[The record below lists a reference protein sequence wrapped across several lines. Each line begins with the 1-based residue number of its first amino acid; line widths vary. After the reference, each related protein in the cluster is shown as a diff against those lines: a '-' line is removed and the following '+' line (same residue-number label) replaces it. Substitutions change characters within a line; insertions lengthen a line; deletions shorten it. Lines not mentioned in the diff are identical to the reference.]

1 MSTPNVPPGT
11 QTWPS
16 TTSGAT
22 SPTEGSDEGKKE
34 QAKQVAGTA
43 ADQAKQTAGTAADE
57 GKHVA
62 DVAKGEAQ
70 NVAQEA
76 KQQAKGLVD
85 EAMSQVDDQA
95 RTQRDRLV
103 TTLRSF
109 ADDIEKMANGEQT
122 EGGMAK
128 DLVRQVAD
136 RAHELSGRLDGREP
150 QDILDEVRSYARRR
164 PGTFLLGALAAGV
177 VAGRVA
183 KGAKQANQTSSSGTQ
198 SYGTG
203 YGTGYGVASSPYDD
217 VRGTA
222 TGTPTAGVGYPETSP
237 AYPAGSAVEEP
248 GTTMDQPL
256 GGVGTTGLPGTTP
269 TADDPWTGDNPRGG
283 TV

>member
-22 SPTEGSDEGKKE
+22 SPTESSDEGKKD

-62 DVAKGEAQ
+62 DVAKSEAQ
-70 NVAQEA
+70 NVVEET
-76 KQQAKGLVD
+76 KLQAKGLVD
-85 EAMSQVDDQA
+85 EAMTQVDDQA

-103 TTLRSF
+103 TLLRSF
-109 ADDIEKMANGEQT
+109 GDDIEKMANGEQT

-136 RAHELSGRLDGREP
+136 RAHELSSRMDGREP

-183 KGAKQANQTSSSGTQ
+183 KGAKQADESSDSRT
-198 SYGTG
+198 TG

-222 TGTPTAGVGYPETSP
+222 TGTPTAGVGYPGTTP
-237 AYPAGSAVEEP
+237 AYPAGSAVGEP
-248 GTTMDQPL
+248 
-256 GGVGTTGLPGTTP
+256 GTTGLPGTTP
-269 TADDPWTGDNPRGG
+269 TADNPWTGDTPRGG